1 MIPRNF
7 LKQENVPDQS
17 VATWCF
23 VYFSMNYL
31 KWISWF
37 MDHQHLEIMKEL
49 FLEVQGIAQVV
60 ADHPAQSQQ
69 STETQ

>member
-1 MIPRNF
+1 
-7 LKQENVPDQS
+7 
-17 VATWCF
+17 
-23 VYFSMNYL
+23 
-31 KWISWF
+31 

-69 STETQ
+69 SAETQ